1 MSDFYTITV
10 YPVGFPVTLQEAKD
24 FMRVTSTAEDDLIQA
39 YIETATE
46 QLESYTGQYFIERT
60 VNGDFSNFLV
70 AYKTEIYPFVKLR
83 RAPLKSVTS
92 VQVSSGGSF
101 IDQDFQ
107 IKKHNHGFS
116 RILFPSFD
124 TSLDDIPYP
133 LQIVFVAG
141 YGDSDAV
148 PERIKTAIKEY
159 VNFLYRNRG
168 DCLDPGACGVLNQSG
183 GIPPQ
188 IKALV
193 SSYRII
199 EVFA

>member
-1 MSDFYTITV
+1 MADLYTITV
-10 YPVGFPVTLQEAKD
+10 PPAELPVTLEEAKA
-24 FMRVTSTAEDDLIQA
+24 FMKVTSTAEDALIQVL
-39 YIETATE
+39 IETATE

-60 VNGDFSNFLV
+60 VRGDFSNLLV
-70 AYKTEIYPFVKLR
+70 AKTEIYPYLKLR
-83 RAPLKSVTS
+83 RAPLKTVTS

-101 IDQDFQ
+101 IDEDYQ

-141 YGDSDAV
+141 YGDADAV
-148 PERIKTAIKEY
+148 PEQIKTAILQY

-168 DCLDPGACGVLNQSG
+168 DCLDTGACGVLNQSG
-183 GIPPQ
+183 GIPPL
-188 IKALV
+188 IKSLV
-193 SSYRII
+193 STFRII

>member
-1 MSDFYTITV
+1 MADLYTITV
-10 YPVGFPVTLQEAKD
+10 PPAELPVTLAEAKA
-24 FMRVTSTAEDDLIQA
+24 FMKVTSTAEDVLIQA
-39 YIETATE
+39 LIETVTD
-46 QLESYTGQYFIERT
+46 QLESYTGQFFIERT
-60 VNGDFSNFLV
+60 VQGDFSELLI

-92 VQVSSGGSF
+92 VQVYSGESF
-101 IDQDFQ
+101 IDEDFQ

-141 YGDSDAV
+141 YGDADAV
-148 PERIKTAIKEY
+148 PERIKTAILQY
-159 VNFLYRNRG
+159 VNFMFRNRG
-168 DCLDPGACGVLNQSG
+168 DCLDSGACGVLNQSG
-183 GIPPQ
+183 GIPPL
-188 IKALV
+188 IKSLV
-193 SSYRII
+193 SSFRII